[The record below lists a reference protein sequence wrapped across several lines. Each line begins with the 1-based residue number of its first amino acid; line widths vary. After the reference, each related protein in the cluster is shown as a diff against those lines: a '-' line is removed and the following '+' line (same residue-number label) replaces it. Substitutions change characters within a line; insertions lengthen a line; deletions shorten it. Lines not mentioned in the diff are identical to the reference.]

1 MTTTQMLSNDLWSLY
16 AQTVVRFDYYASE
29 KYYSESHQLA
39 NFERDGNT
47 KLPFFICKIANQIFI
62 VARQRKI
69 LHPDI
74 KESSS
79 LRMFESE
86 DHEMYFPRSL
96 NSNLLNGERFCE
108 FHNSPRFNPLQMDLW
123 QRIQRAIDSTLS
135 MDDQVDLRSPAGQY
149 LLKKYLEEMSQV
161 LKTNHI
167 PLFEPE
173 DFGPEMVG
181 PVPVDTPCP
190 GK

>member
-1 MTTTQMLSNDLWSLY
+1 MRKQQCASTIMLPKSTTLSPIKSPILKETVTQTSLH
-16 AQTVVRFDYYASE
+16 F
-29 KYYSESHQLA
+29 
-39 NFERDGNT
+39 
-47 KLPFFICKIANQIFI
+47 KIANHTFL

-74 KESSS
+74 KEPRS

-96 NSNLLNGERFCE
+96 SLNLLNGGRFCE

-123 QRIQRAIDSTLS
+123 QRIQKAIDSTLS
-135 MDDQVDLRSPAGQY
+135 MDNQADLRSPVGQY

-161 LKTNHI
+161 LQTNHI
-167 PLFEPE
+167 PLFEPG

-181 PVPVDTPCP
+181 PVPVDTTCP
-190 GK
+190 GQLSPTFSLAGG